1 MVVAIVLTYVLPKGH
16 FEQVT
21 APDGTVST
29 NYNNYI
35 ELPDAS
41 GINVAKGIFAP
52 IMMFTADG
60 WIQPL
65 MLSLFLLTI
74 AGVFQI
80 MIDCGGMQAIVRRFV
95 NKFQKRKLL
104 FLALCILFFMILGSC
119 FGLFEE
125 TLLLLPMVISVCTS
139 LGYGLHVG
147 FMVCTLATGIG
158 FSVAITN
165 PFTVVNASNLIGA
178 SVTKNI
184 WFRFLIFAVYYALLV
199 LFVFIATRTGKRKL
213 PVSADGDEDAAVVSL
228 ADKTAADK
236 QTDNIENGVQTDIT
250 DVPTMSDAQSDVT
263 AESTQTV
270 PDDRRKFIIYTVFL
284 CVAFAAIITF
294 TAVPVLRDLS
304 MPLLIAVFLIGGV
317 ICGCLCCGFKNSAK
331 WFGKGALSAL
341 PSVGMVL
348 LAFGIKYILTEGQI
362 IDTITHIIQSAIVG
376 QPKFVTVLIIFGVI
390 LLLEF
395 FVSSSTAKAVFVMG
409 VLYGVLQSGALNV
422 SPELVVLIYLFS
434 DGFTNVLFPTSPVL
448 LIGLSMTNQSY
459 LGWLRRSKWL
469 FPAVFLLAVGF
480 LALGMAVGY

>member
-1 MVVAIVLTYVLPKGH
+1 MGVIVLFMIVAIVLTYVLPKGH
-16 FEQVT
+16 FEVIT
-21 APDGTVST
+21 EPNGDTTV

-35 ELPDAS
+35 KLPNAS
-41 GINVAKGIFAP
+41 GINVLKGIFAP
-52 IMMFTADG
+52 IMMFTTDG

-95 NKFQKRKLL
+95 NKFQKHKLL
-104 FLALCILFFMILGSC
+104 FLALCALFFMILGSC

-165 PFTVVNASNLIGA
+165 PFTVVYASQLIGA
-178 SVTKNI
+178 SVTRHI
-184 WFRFLIFAVYYALLV
+184 WFRFLIFIVYYALLMG
-199 LFVFIATRTGKRKL
+199 FVYLATRKSKKQL
-213 PVSADGDEDAAVVSL
+213 LASVSEQADVADTEQANANVQADASVNAAEPSAQDSQNASSAETSAQPAVD
-228 ADKTAADK
+228 DK
-236 QTDNIENGVQTDIT
+236 
-250 DVPTMSDAQSDVT
+250 
-263 AESTQTV
+263 
-270 PDDRRKFIIYTVFL
+270 RKFIIYTVFL
-284 CVAFAAIITF
+284 CVAFASIIVF
-294 TAVPVLRDLS
+294 TTVPVLRDLS
-304 MPLLIAVFLIGGV
+304 MPLLIAVFLIGGI
-317 ICGCLCCGFKNSAK
+317 ICGCLCCGFKQSAR
-331 WFGKGALSAL
+331 WFGKGTLSAL

-362 IDTITHIIQSAIVG
+362 IDTITHIIQVAIVG
-376 QPKFVTVLIIFGVI
+376 QPKFVTILIIFGVI

-459 LGWLRRSKWL
+459 VGWLRRSKWL
-469 FPAVFLLAVGF
+469 FPAVFALAIGF
-480 LALGMAVGY
+480 LAFAMAIGY